1 MYALIT
7 KRIYLEYF
15 SEMLHNIT
23 NDKEDDEKWKEMIKT
38 QKTRWQKETNNLI
51 RPRFKRDHKSQKRVQ
66 CAINNKDFY
75 NYFIP
80 TYGVELN

>member
-1 MYALIT
+1 
-7 KRIYLEYF
+7 
-15 SEMLHNIT
+15 MLHNIT
-23 NDKEDDEKWKEMIKT
+23 NDREDDEKWKEMIKT
-38 QKTRWQKETNNLI
+38 QKIRWQKETKNLI